1 MDLRWLFLGLMLPFL
16 PLWGGSPTVPGSA
29 RADAPRPVP
38 TPVVSA
44 EPVVQEAVDLLLA
57 PATTRVDVFVVI
69 YGGRLVPVR
78 PETIDKQ
85 YDYRITIPGPF
96 PSPLQRSLAFALQT
110 AAIQRDDTVEPL
122 YPMWGLV
129 FRDFRG
135 ERVLTMY
142 FDDYVTKGLINGTP
156 VKLDEKVGRVLQYR
170 CAPLWR

>member
-110 AAIQRDDTVEPL
+110 ATIQRDDTAEPL
-122 YPMWGLV
+122 YPMWGLI
-129 FRDFRG
+129 FCNSHR

-142 FDDYVTKGLINGTP
+142 FDHYATEGLING
-156 VKLDEKVGRVLQYR
+156 VRVRLDDKVGQVLQLR